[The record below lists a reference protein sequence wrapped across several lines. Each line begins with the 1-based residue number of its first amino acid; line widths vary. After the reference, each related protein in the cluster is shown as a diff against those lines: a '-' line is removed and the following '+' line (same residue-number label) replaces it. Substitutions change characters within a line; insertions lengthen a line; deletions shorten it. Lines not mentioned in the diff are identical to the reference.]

1 MILTVCPCP
10 CIDVSMEVDSLGVGR
25 ANKIIS
31 KRTFYTGKALNVAVG
46 LARLNARVF
55 ATGFMFEENGNNFEH
70 ELHREGVP
78 YKFVWNKGRASENY
92 SIIDNKS
99 MLTEFDD
106 AGPEVCAEKKDELI
120 SLVARMAGN
129 CECVV
134 ISGGLPNGVNPDFYG
149 EIIKAVP
156 KSVATVV
163 DAEGDS
169 LKEAL
174 KHGVHLVKPNLGEL
188 ERTFGKKIATKQEM
202 LAACGEVLDMG
213 AKYVLLSLGKQGAV
227 ITDGSSNFYCKSVN
241 VAMNSTVGAGD
252 AMVAAAAGALVKN
265 APLRE
270 ILCCGVAAG
279 TAAVTQPESI
289 SFTKEKYEEI
299 LSNLSVKKF

>member
-10 CIDVSMEVDSLGVGR
+10 CIDVNMEVDSLGVGR

-55 ATGFMFEENGNNFEH
+55 ATGFMFEENGTHFEH

-106 AGPEVCAEKKDELI
+106 AGPEVCTEKKDELI

-134 ISGGLPNGVNPDFYG
+134 ISGGLPNGINSDFYG

-174 KHGVHLVKPNLGEL
+174 KHGVRLVKPNLGEL
-188 ERTFGKKIATKQEM
+188 ERTLGKKIATKQEI
-202 LAACGEVLDMG
+202 LAACGEVLDLG
-213 AKYVLLSLGKQGAV
+213 AQYVLLSLGKQGAV
-227 ITDGSSNFYCKSVN
+227 ITDGSCNFYCKSVN
-241 VAMNSTVGAGD
+241 VAMNSTIGAGD
-252 AMVAAAAGALVKN
+252 AMVAAAADRK
-265 APLRE
+265 
-270 ILCCGVAAG
+270 
-279 TAAVTQPESI
+279 
-289 SFTKEKYEEI
+289 
-299 LSNLSVKKF
+299 SVV